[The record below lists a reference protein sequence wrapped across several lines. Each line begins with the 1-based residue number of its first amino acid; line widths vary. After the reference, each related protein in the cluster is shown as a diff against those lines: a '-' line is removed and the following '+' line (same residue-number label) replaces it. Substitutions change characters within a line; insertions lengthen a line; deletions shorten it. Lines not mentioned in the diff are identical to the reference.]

1 MAFMKRVLVDMSAT
15 LIHHGHIRI
24 LKKASKF
31 GKVIVAL
38 TVDEEILKVKGYLPE
53 LEYSFRK
60 EILESI
66 RYVTEVVPSNW
77 LIDESFLNLHR
88 IDLLVHGDDN
98 SNLIPK
104 NKLLIIPRTK
114 GISSKN
120 LRLKISSNF
129 QERPELLNKNE

>member
-104 NKLLIIPRTK
+104 SKLLIIPRTK
-114 GISSKN
+114 GISSKD

>member
-114 GISSKN
+114 GISSED

-129 QERPELLNKNE
+129 QERTELLNKNE

>member
-114 GISSKN
+114 GISSKD

>member
-104 NKLLIIPRTK
+104 NKLLILPRTK
-114 GISSKN
+114 GISSKD

>member
-1 MAFMKRVLVDMSAT
+1 MNRVLVDMSAT

-24 LKKASKF
+24 LKEASNF

-53 LEYSFRK
+53 LEYTFRK

-66 RYVTEVVPSNW
+66 KYVTEVIPSNW
-77 LIDESFLNLHR
+77 LIDEPFLNLHR
-88 IDLLVHGDDN
+88 IDLLVHGEDN
-98 SNLIPK
+98 SNLVPK

-114 GISSKN
+114 GISSKD
-120 LRLKISSNF
+120 LRLKISLNL
-129 QERPELLNKNE
+129 RGHPELLNKNE

>member
-1 MAFMKRVLVDMSAT
+1 MKRVLVDMSAT

-24 LKKASKF
+24 LKEASKF

-66 RYVTEVVPSNW
+66 RYVAEVIPSNW

-114 GISSKN
+114 GISSKD

-129 QERPELLNKNE
+129 QERPELLN

>member
-1 MAFMKRVLVDMSAT
+1 MVFMKRVLVDMSAT

-114 GISSKN
+114 GISSKD

>member
-104 NKLLIIPRTK
+104 MKFFFLPRTK
-114 GISSKN
+114 GITSKDV
-120 LRLKISSNF
+120 RLKISSNF

>member
-1 MAFMKRVLVDMSAT
+1 LVHADLPTVEPQVPEGHNEQTAFE
-15 LIHHGHIRI
+15 
-24 LKKASKF
+24 
-31 GKVIVAL
+31 VAL

-66 RYVTEVVPSNW
+66 RFVTEVVPSNW

-104 NKLLIIPRTK
+104 NKFSI
-114 GISSKN
+114 
-120 LRLKISSNF
+120 
-129 QERPELLNKNE
+129 ENEY